1 MKGFCGAIGSW
12 RTAINDKI
20 LVVDDA
26 HVEFQSPGGV
36 VRALDG
42 VSLSVQPGETLAVVG
57 ESGCGKTT
65 LARAILGLQPMV
77 AGRISVLGREVHG
90 ISHNQAES
98 VGIVWQDPYAS
109 LDPRWRVGKTIVEPL
124 KVLGRKADA
133 AALFE
138 TVGLDPKLASRYP
151 HQLSGG
157 QRQRV
162 AIGRALATRP
172 PLVICD
178 EPTAALD
185 LSIRAQI
192 LNLLKDIQT
201 SIRCSFL
208 YISHDLMTVR
218 FLADRIAVMYLGRIV
233 EEGPT
238 EDVFSRPR
246 HPYTKALLDS
256 APTLEKLLH
265 LPDPPSGEIPDPRT
279 KFIGCRYAGRCP
291 NALRICQDVDP
302 PRTQEGER
310 GFYCHNPVSASVQT
324 LEAAGIKE

>member
-1 MKGFCGAIGSW
+1 MSEAIL
-12 RTAINDKI
+12 R
-20 LVVDDA
+20 VEDA
-26 HVEFQSPGGV
+26 HVEFSSPGGS
-36 VRALDG
+36 VRAMDG
-42 VSLSVQPGETLAVVG
+42 VSLQVRRGETVAVVG

-65 LARAILGLQPMV
+65 LARAVLGLQPLKS
-77 AGRISVLGREVHG
+77 GRIHLLGNEVKG
-90 ISHNQAES
+90 VSRNQAER

-109 LDPRWRVGKTIVEPL
+109 LDPRWRVGKSIGEPL
-124 KVLGRKADA
+124 RVLGKDFEPEE
-133 AALFE
+133 LFE
-138 TVGLDPKLASRYP
+138 MVGLDPKLVSRFP

-162 AIGRALATRP
+162 AIGRALATQP

-192 LNLLKDIQT
+192 LNLLKDLQQKIH
-201 SIRCSFL
+201 CSFL

-238 EDVFSRPR
+238 EQVFNDPR

-265 LPDPPSGEIPDPRT
+265 LPEAPAGEIPDPRT
-279 KFIGCRYAGRCP
+279 HFVGCRYSGRCP
-291 NALRICQDVDP
+291 NRLEICPTVDP
-302 PRTQEGER
+302 GRTEEGSR
-310 GFYCHNPVSASVQT
+310 SYYCHNPMLTPIAERVTVGAR
-324 LEAAGIKE
+324 E

>member
-1 MKGFCGAIGSW
+1 VESPDHGRSSVS
-12 RTAINDKI
+12 D
-20 LVVDDA
+20 LVLQVDDA
-26 HVEFQSPGGV
+26 HVEFSSPGGV

-42 VSLSVQPGETLAVVG
+42 VSLTVNKGETLAVVG

-65 LARAILGLQPMV
+65 LARAVLGLQPLASGKM
-77 AGRISVLGREVHG
+77 RLLDKEVHG
-90 ISHNQAES
+90 VSRNQSER

-109 LDPRWRVGKTIVEPL
+109 LDPRWRVGKSIVEPMRL
-124 KVLGRKADA
+124 LGRKAEA
-133 AALFE
+133 SELFD
-138 TVGLDPKLASRYP
+138 TVGLDPKLVTRFP

-162 AIGRALATRP
+162 AIGRALSTRP

-192 LNLLKDIQT
+192 LNLLKDIQQN
-201 SIRCSFL
+201 IHCSFL

-233 EEGPT
+233 EDGPT
-238 EDVFSRPR
+238 EDVFTNPR

-265 LPDPPSGEIPDPRT
+265 LPDAPKGEIPDPRT
-279 KFIGCRYAGRCP
+279 KFVGCRYAGRCP
-291 NALRICQDVDP
+291 NVLETCVKVDP
-302 PRTQEGER
+302 PRTQEGPR
-310 GFYCHNPVSASVQT
+310 GFYCHNPVSGQVQI
-324 LEAAGIKE
+324 LEAAGASK